1 MEKIYIKI
9 DGMICT
15 HCYQNE
21 MFGFN
26 IFNMIPTIDTNI
38 QLGMLFLTGLF
49 TSIHCISKYLAL
61 IMWYKT

>member
-1 MEKIYIKI
+1 M
-9 DGMICT
+9 MCT